1 MNRVLKTLTTPKNL
15 SKQNWFFI
23 LQRKLL
29 YLKSSFFLL
38 LASLSLISFGQTQ
51 SDWVAPVDI
60 PVQLSGTFGEFRNNH
75 FHAGLDI
82 RTQGRQGLTVK
93 SVQSGWVRRVR
104 ISVSGYGKALYID
117 HPDGTTS
124 VYAHLKKFAPKI
136 EAYVK
141 EKQYQ
146 KESFTIQLFPK
157 INELSVEAGEIIGYS
172 GNTGESYGPHLH
184 FEMRETKGQLP
195 INAMRY
201 LLDIEDSQRP
211 QIQNFYLYTNT
222 GPFSSRNEFPLVKKN
237 DSVYT
242 TAGISASGKINVG
255 LRLFDRQDRS
265 YNKNGIY
272 SASVR
277 LNGIEYFSYQM
288 DRMSFT
294 DAKYINVLI
303 DYQELAKS
311 KRRIQRLVAHPE
323 QKLSFLKNLTG
334 TGELEIESGKSYQLL
349 VEIKDYHQ
357 NTTTIEAYLTGTSEK
372 STPNTNFENIL
383 DPSKDYLFDL
393 EDKSVYFPKKSFFDP
408 VDVKIEFQGDTLYV
422 GKNKYPLRNTYE
434 VKYKVPQGDSLT
446 LAQSFLAFV
455 NDKGNTGFFT
465 NYEKEGF
472 WQGKSKTLGSYFIS
486 RDSVA
491 PTIKAVN
498 FKSGQWLSNYSFLRF
513 KISDDYS
520 GLQKFRGEING
531 RWIRLEHEP
540 KNNSLIYD
548 FSDLEFEEALHELT
562 IEAEDQV
569 GNKTVFKRDFYRTYN

>member
-1 MNRVLKTLTTPKNL
+1 MDRVLKTLTTPKNL

-60 PVQLSGTFGEFRNNH
+60 PIQLSGTFGEFRNNH

-272 SASVR
+272 SASVQ

-472 WQGKSKTLGSYFIS
+472 WQGKSKTLGSYVIS

>member
-60 PVQLSGTFGEFRNNH
+60 PIQLSGTFGEFRNNH

-124 VYAHLKKFAPKI
+124 VYAHLKKFASKI

-172 GNTGESYGPHLH
+172 GNTGGSYGPHLH
-184 FEMRETKGQLP
+184 FEIRETKGQLP

-201 LLDIEDSQRP
+201 PLDIEDSQRP

-222 GPFSSRNEFPLVKKN
+222 GPFSSRKEFPLVKKN

-242 TAGISASGKINVG
+242 TAGISASGKVNVG

-372 STPNTNFENIL
+372 STPNTDFENIL

-393 EDKSVYFPKKSFFDP
+393 EDKSVYFPKESFFDP
-408 VDVKIEFQGDTLYV
+408 VDVKIESQGDTLYV

-569 GNKTVFKRDFYRTYN
+569 GNKTVFKRDFYRKYN

>member
-1 MNRVLKTLTTPKNL
+1 LNRVLKTLTTPKSL

-29 YLKSSFFLL
+29 HLKSIFFLL

-60 PVQLSGTFGEFRNNH
+60 PIQLSGTFGEFRNNH

-124 VYAHLKKFAPKI
+124 VYAHLKKFASKI

-172 GNTGESYGPHLH
+172 GNTGGSYGPHLH
-184 FEMRETKGQLP
+184 FEIRETKGQLP

-201 LLDIEDSQRP
+201 PLDIEDSQRP

-222 GPFSSRNEFPLVKKN
+222 GPFSSRKEFPLVKKN

-242 TAGISASGKINVG
+242 TAGISASGKVNVG

-311 KRRIQRLVAHPE
+311 KRKIQRLVAHPE

-372 STPNTNFENIL
+372 STPNTDFENIL

-393 EDKSVYFPKKSFFDP
+393 EDKSVYFPKESFFDP
-408 VDVKIEFQGDTLYV
+408 VDVKIESQGDTLYV

-455 NDKGNTGFFT
+455 NDKGNTIFFT
-465 NYEKEGF
+465 NYEKDGF
-472 WQGKSKTLGSYFIS
+472 WQGKSKTLGSYVIS

-520 GLQKFRGEING
+520 GLNKFRGEING

-569 GNKTVFKRDFYRTYN
+569 GNKTVFKRDFYRKYN

>member
-60 PVQLSGTFGEFRNNH
+60 PIQLSGTFGEFRNNH

-172 GNTGESYGPHLH
+172 GNTGGSYGPHLH

-201 LLDIEDSQRP
+201 PLDIEDSQRP

-222 GPFSSRNEFPLVKKN
+222 GPFSSRKEFPLVKKN

-242 TAGISASGKINVG
+242 TAGISASGKVNVG

-408 VDVKIEFQGDTLYV
+408 VDVKIESQGDTLYV

-446 LAQSFLAFV
+446 LTQSFLAFV

-472 WQGKSKTLGSYFIS
+472 WQGKSKTLGSYVIS

-520 GLQKFRGEING
+520 GLKKFRGEING

-540 KNNSLIYD
+540 KNNTLIYD
-548 FSDLEFEEALHELT
+548 FSDLEFKEALHELT

-569 GNKTVFKRDFYRTYN
+569 GNKTVFKRDFYRKYN

>member
-1 MNRVLKTLTTPKNL
+1 MKYK
-15 SKQNWFFI
+15 F
-23 LQRKLL
+23 
-29 YLKSSFFLL
+29 FFLL
-38 LASLSLISFGQTQ
+38 LSLSLTSFSQT
-51 SDWVAPVDI
+51 SSKWVAPLDI
-60 PVQLSGTFGEFRNNH
+60 PIQLSGTFGEFRNNH

-82 RTQGRQGLTVK
+82 RTQGRQGLSVK
-93 SVQSGWVRRVR
+93 SVRSGWVRRVR

-157 INELSVEAGEIIGYS
+157 INELPIEAGEIIAYS
-172 GNTGESYGPHLH
+172 GNTGGSYGPHLH

-201 LLDIEDSQRP
+201 PLDIEDTLRP
-211 QIQNFYLYTNT
+211 QIQNFYLYNSIS
-222 GPFSSRNEFPLVKKN
+222 PFGSRKEYPLLRKN

-242 TAGISASGKINVG
+242 TAGISASGKVNVG
-255 LRLFDRQDRS
+255 VRLFDRQNRS

-303 DYQELAKS
+303 DYPELAKS

-334 TGELEIESGKSYQLL
+334 SGELEIESGKSYQLL
-349 VEIKDYHQ
+349 VEIKDYQQ
-357 NTTTIEAYLTGTSEK
+357 NTTKVEAYLTGSSDQIK
-372 STPNTNFENIL
+372 QDTPIEYSL
-383 DPSKDYLFDL
+383 EPSKDYLFDF
-393 EDKSVYFPKKSFFDP
+393 EDKSVYFPKESFFDP
-408 VDVKIEFQGDTLYV
+408 VVLKVENRGDTLQV
-422 GKNKYPLRNTYE
+422 GRNEYPLRNAYE
-434 VKYKVPQGDSLT
+434 VKYKIPEADSLA
-446 LAQSFLAFV
+446 LAQSFLAFI
-455 NDKGNTGFFT
+455 NRKGGTDFFT
-465 NYEKEGF
+465 ANRKEGF
-472 WQGKSKTLGSYFIS
+472 WQGKSKTLGSYVSS

-491 PTIKAVN
+491 PNIKAVN

-520 GLQKFRGEING
+520 GLKKFRGEING
-531 RWIRLEHEP
+531 RWILLEHEP

-548 FSDLEFEEALHELT
+548 FGDLEFEEALHELT

-569 GNKTVFKRDFYRTYN
+569 GNKTVFKRDFFRNYN

>member
-1 MNRVLKTLTTPKNL
+1 M
-15 SKQNWFFI
+15 
-23 LQRKLL
+23 
-29 YLKSSFFLL
+29 
-38 LASLSLISFGQTQ
+38 
-51 SDWVAPVDI
+51 
-60 PVQLSGTFGEFRNNH
+60 
-75 FHAGLDI
+75 
-82 RTQGRQGLTVK
+82 
-93 SVQSGWVRRVR
+93 
-104 ISVSGYGKALYID
+104 
-117 HPDGTTS
+117 
-124 VYAHLKKFAPKI
+124 
-136 EAYVK
+136 
-141 EKQYQ
+141 
-146 KESFTIQLFPK
+146 
-157 INELSVEAGEIIGYS
+157 SVEAGEIIGYS

-242 TAGISASGKINVG
+242 TAGISASGKVNVG

-372 STPNTNFENIL
+372 STPNTDFENIL